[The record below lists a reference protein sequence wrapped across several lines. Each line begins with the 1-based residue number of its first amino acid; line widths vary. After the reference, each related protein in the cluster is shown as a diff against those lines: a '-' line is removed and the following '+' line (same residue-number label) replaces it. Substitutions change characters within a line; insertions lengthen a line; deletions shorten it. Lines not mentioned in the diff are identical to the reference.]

1 MSRFWIETI
10 RLGWLY
16 ERDSWVI
23 VAVLLGAMMLAA
35 EIGYQVGQ
43 RWPMRAGDI
52 SGRYFIAVQGSL
64 LGLLALLLGFTFNM
78 STQRYEMRRQLV
90 MDDANALGI
99 LWLQSSLLPEPQR
112 SRFDPLLRQY
122 IEVRADTAVLKH
134 ELTRAELANRIE
146 LAASLHGRMWE
157 VVKTE
162 VQGEHPARGA
172 QAMVALLGDAQS
184 LHRQRI
190 YAYGSRVPE
199 IIIMMLSGTAMTAMF
214 AVGYCGGL
222 TRQRGTLLRIMIAF
236 VVCGTVF
243 TILDLDTPRRGQIRV
258 EQTPML
264 WVKQMTEHVSE
275 PSP

>member
-1 MSRFWIETI
+1 
-10 RLGWLY
+10 
-16 ERDSWVI
+16 
-23 VAVLLGAMMLAA
+23 
-35 EIGYQVGQ
+35 
-43 RWPMRAGDI
+43 
-52 SGRYFIAVQGSL
+52 
-64 LGLLALLLGFTFNM
+64 
-78 STQRYEMRRQLV
+78 
-90 MDDANALGI
+90 
-99 LWLQSSLLPEPQR
+99 
-112 SRFDPLLRQY
+112 
-122 IEVRADTAVLKH
+122 
-134 ELTRAELANRIE
+134 
-146 LAASLHGRMWE
+146 
-157 VVKTE
+157 
-162 VQGEHPARGA
+162 
-172 QAMVALLGDAQS
+172 MVALLGDAQS

>member
-1 MSRFWIETI
+1 
-10 RLGWLY
+10 
-16 ERDSWVI
+16 
-23 VAVLLGAMMLAA
+23 
-35 EIGYQVGQ
+35 
-43 RWPMRAGDI
+43 
-52 SGRYFIAVQGSL
+52 
-64 LGLLALLLGFTFNM
+64 
-78 STQRYEMRRQLV
+78 